1 MNDITLREIIG
12 LFGLAFGM
20 FFYVF
25 GVYGFVRFQ
34 DVFMRIHSAGKV
46 SVLGIFG
53 FIVGI
58 IALSPESALNAVVL
72 GLLMFIIQPIASHSI
87 AHAAY
92 RSGVEMYQPVRDDL
106 KGNIEMHHELVKEEE
121 RRQAEYQEGMWEKGN
136 DTY

>member
-1 MNDITLREIIG
+1 MDTIILREIIG
-12 LFGLAFGM
+12 LAGLAFGM

-25 GVYGFVRFQ
+25 GIYGFVRFQ

-58 IALSPESALNAVVL
+58 IALSPESAFNAVVL

-92 RSGVEMYQPVRDDL
+92 RSGVKMYQPVRDDL

-121 RRQAEYQEGMWEKGN
+121 RRYAEYQEQTYERGN